1 MIEVTATNLRKDLF
15 NILDR
20 IEKTG
25 ETLRVSRRGRAVD
38 LKPSAVEKPVAD
50 MTPEERFDRWATKG
64 PRPGAED
71 WDYDPT
77 DKSHWEWDP
86 EKKFKDLLKS

>member
-1 MIEVTATNLRKDLF
+1 MF

-20 IEKTG
+20 LEKTG

-38 LKPSAVEKPVAD
+38 LKPSVVEGSVAT
-50 MTPEERFDRWATKG
+50 MTPQERFDRWVAKG
-64 PRPGAED
+64 PRPGSENST
-71 WDYDPT
+71 YDPT

-86 EKKFKDLLKS
+86 DKKFKDLLEP